1 MYILI
6 ALYSCFRTLTST
18 FQGESVKCMRDSR
31 SRRSLLQM
39 DGGALRLTASGG
51 PSSGHCRPAPR
62 SQHPQRALDA
72 DRCAGRRHPVLFSA
86 AKSISFSPSAPSQ
99 LLLGRAAAN
108 FPRPAA
114 RSRPFDPACCAA
126 ESSDRAHSRLGRPL
140 LPVHRTRGRGGRPG
154 RHHLRVLRQHP
165 GRARRPLS
173 APCCA
178 QQASRTGRCAEKLF
192 VSSLA

>member
-1 MYILI
+1 
-6 ALYSCFRTLTST
+6 
-18 FQGESVKCMRDSR
+18 
-31 SRRSLLQM
+31 M

-86 AKSISFSPSAPSQ
+86 AKSISFSPSAPSR
-99 LLLGRAAAN
+99 LLLGRAAAT

-140 LPVHRTRGRGGRPG
+140 LPVHRTRARGGRPG
-154 RHHLRVLRQHP
+154 RHHLRVLQQHP
-165 GRARRPLS
+165 GRRPTPALRPLLRAAGHS
-173 APCCA
+173 TRPLRGETVCLLPCMTRYVVAAVCRVRGGGGENEPGLRA
-178 QQASRTGRCAEKLF
+178 RD
-192 VSSLA
+192 